1 MSGNVRI
8 KCPHGERI
16 AGVSDQRGNVT
27 PFNKFRRRVVVRHT
41 EPPLFQAAVGRNGRE
56 CRQPQGENTLRYRMT
71 TREVTEMSTSRDRM
85 KRRQRV
91 FAALTALTL
100 ILSLFGGLFGRS

>member
-8 KCPHGERI
+8 KCSHDEHI
-16 AGVSDQRGNVT
+16 TGVTDQRGNVT
-27 PFNKFRRRVVVRHT
+27 PLNEFRRHAVVGHM
-41 EPPLFQAAVGRNGRE
+41 EQPLFQAAVGRNGRE
-56 CRQPQGENTLRYRMT
+56 CHQPPGENTLRYRMT
-71 TREVTEMSTSRDRM
+71 TSEGTEMSTSRDRM

-100 ILSLFGGLFGRS
+100 ILSIIGGLFGQS

>member
-1 MSGNVRI
+1 VRI
-8 KCPHGERI
+8 KCSRGEHI
-16 AGVSDQRGNVT
+16 AGVTDQRGNVT
-27 PFNKFRRRVVVRHT
+27 PLNKFRRHADVRHT
-41 EPPLFQAAVGRNGRE
+41 EPPLFQATVGRNGRE
-56 CRQPQGENTLRYRMT
+56 CHQPPGENTLRCRMT